1 MLYSCS
7 FCPTSIKCCIMSYN
21 IEHWLKEKRL
31 HNIQQNAGIFGRHDH
46 LICKTDFFNVFLLLF
61 PFGNKKNDLNTIHL
75 MMIAPHVVFIGPGE
89 KRLLSF
95 SYWCWFMIY
104 ACLSFMLFMRM
115 CKFYK
120 LQSFFELWLRRLK
133 RTSRKDSILKFKM
146 NRTHFKWSTPNY
158 LFKFLFTVSQELC

>member
-1 MLYSCS
+1 MQVYSEGTTIWFVKLIFSNYFYSYFPLEIKKLIWIS
-7 FCPTSIKCCIMSYN
+7 FTSW
-21 IEHWLKEKRL
+21 WLHHVWFSLGLEKKD
-31 HNIQQNAGIFGRHDH
+31 IF
-46 LICKTDFFNVFLLLF
+46 K
-61 PFGNKKNDLNTIHL
+61 
-75 MMIAPHVVFIGPGE
+75 
-89 KRLLSF
+89 F

-133 RTSRKDSILKFKM
+133 ITSRKDSILKFKM